1 MKYKTKALT
10 VDAVQWQNDMHQDL
24 KKLLGEIEAFTAGK
38 FLQIGLASGTIF
50 VSPTDWVVKHAD
62 GSITSVKNDVFQ
74 NRYEKIKGK

>member
-1 MKYKTKALT
+1 MKYKTKTLT
-10 VDAVQWQNDMHQDL
+10 VDAVQWESEVTQDI
-24 KKLLGEIEAFTAGK
+24 KKLLGEVQAFTAGK
-38 FLQIGLASGTIF
+38 FLQLPSTNGTVF